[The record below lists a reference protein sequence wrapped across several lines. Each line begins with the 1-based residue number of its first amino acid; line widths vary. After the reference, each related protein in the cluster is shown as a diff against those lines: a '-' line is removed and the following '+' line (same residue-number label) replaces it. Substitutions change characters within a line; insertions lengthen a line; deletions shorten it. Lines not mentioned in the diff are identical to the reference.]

1 MTFLNPQQ
9 WSRNLSMV
17 HSPGCRARP
26 GTHSLFR
33 QVESRHA
40 HLCKRNIVIVPENRV
55 STTLTKTLS
64 RDHTRASAATATST
78 NPVRACPP
86 TFCTGR
92 QYIPHMQRNLSCQ
105 RYFSST
111 LPFCQR
117 SSGNIVEPYAIQFS
131 DQTQGLDFDECKNP
145 TQLEKSISSYL
156 KSHPEVSDQA
166 LEAMLLACVHLSR
179 TAMVAQERQS
189 SSGGNTGRHG
199 AKVQS
204 QNNPKSRGTRDSPGL
219 RPNLLDT
226 ILQSSVF
233 TSDLVFDIACS
244 IHDDVARG
252 LPFTVDAKHKAQSE
266 APPKGTRTPSLQVT
280 NAFLNVCAMTGQFEK
295 ARTLFLE
302 MRQRPQ
308 GDVKP
313 DLTTYRLV
321 LRAAAVHGRDL
332 GSSAEQEEHV
342 RRVDEILDQATN
354 TLSRQAQVAFWMKM
368 GLGGLVGA
376 TVGKFTMMGVMALP
390 TSGLFESSVQNST
403 EGHVHAS
410 VAMDPSIPGEGML
423 HILAT
428 QEVALGIGLAV
439 GMMTAGYVILGSTR
453 QQGGAA
459 ARRHG
464 HPQRGL
470 PKLPRAQLFG
480 LYFPDLATTR
490 KNEIRTYLQQ
500 SMDI

>member
-1 MTFLNPQQ
+1 M
-9 WSRNLSMV
+9 
-17 HSPGCRARP
+17 
-26 GTHSLFR
+26 
-33 QVESRHA
+33 
-40 HLCKRNIVIVPENRV
+40 
-55 STTLTKTLS
+55 
-64 RDHTRASAATATST
+64 
-78 NPVRACPP
+78 
-86 TFCTGR
+86 
-92 QYIPHMQRNLSCQ
+92 
-105 RYFSST
+105 
-111 LPFCQR
+111 
-117 SSGNIVEPYAIQFS
+117 EPYAIQFS
-131 DQTQGLDFDECKNP
+131 DQTQGLDFDQCKNP